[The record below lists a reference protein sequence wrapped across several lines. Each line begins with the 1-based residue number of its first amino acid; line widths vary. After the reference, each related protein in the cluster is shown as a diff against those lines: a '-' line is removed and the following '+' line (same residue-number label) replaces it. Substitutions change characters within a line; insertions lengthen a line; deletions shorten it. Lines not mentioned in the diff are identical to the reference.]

1 MNLILVSYI
10 LISLMFLIKRDRET
24 VSSISLI
31 VIQLI
36 ILQLMNFLIPNMPQ
50 YILYIVILMFVMLNT
65 VIELKKV
72 NND

>member
-10 LISLMFLIKRDRET
+10 LISLMFLIKRDQET

-36 ILQLMNFLIPNMPQ
+36 VLQLMNFLIPNMPQ
-50 YILYIVILMFVMLNT
+50 YILYIMILMFVILNT
-65 VIELKKV
+65 IIELKKV
-72 NND
+72 NNN